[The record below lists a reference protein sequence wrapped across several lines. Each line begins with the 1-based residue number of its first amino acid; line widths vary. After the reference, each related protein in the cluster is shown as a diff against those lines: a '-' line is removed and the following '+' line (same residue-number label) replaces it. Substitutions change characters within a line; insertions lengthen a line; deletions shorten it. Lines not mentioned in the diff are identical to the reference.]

1 MKHLIQS
8 TALISVMATVAAAQT
23 QVSKIDVVADLSAL
37 QTYEAASAWKNLE
50 TDLETAIAERL
61 VSQIAPEDVEGAEI
75 EIELDEVTL
84 ANNFETA
91 IGVGEWKLV
100 GDVDLD
106 MPDASKDENYTL
118 TVSTDQIRTFY
129 PEGTNSDELSVDSDV
144 FYQAVVAAFADNVA
158 SKLK

>member
-8 TALISVMATVAAAQT
+8 TALISVMSTAAAAET

-61 VSQIAPEDVEGAEI
+61 VTQIAPEDAEGAEI

-118 TVSTDQIRTFY
+118 TVSTDQIRVFY
-129 PEGTNSDELSVDSDV
+129 PEGTNSDEVSVDSDV
-144 FYQAVVAAFADNVA
+144 FYQAVVAAFADNIA
-158 SKLK
+158 SKLQ